1 MPTLPVPFADIKH
14 TVDAWHEALD
24 EGYPAQS
31 LQGGQPSALGIT
43 ASAVGLSPSN
53 SHGSL
58 KNRLDI
64 AVSLGVEVREW
75 RPVSI
80 EFADAQLRRYRR
92 HDEDF
97 REAEARFGRAKN
109 RPAAA
114 PSQPRR
120 SRSDARAAAPLTHP
134 SDRVSRTS
142 KKILDR
148 TMEELGPALSRLADK
163 APEPPPDPSAL
174 VDRVVPLLR
183 RGGLTIE
190 LIAEKL
196 GVDLGTAFVVLD
208 RAKSRGIS
216 VHQRAGLWYV
226 EAPAMGSQQDSGNLR
241 LVSDQSGVIRLAAVG
256 DTHLC
261 SKYARLDCLEDFY
274 DHVERRGVKT
284 VLHAGNWIDGEA
296 PFNRHDLIVHGMDQQ
311 MQYLAKHYPQR
322 PGIATWAITGE
333 DHEGWYS
340 RREGIDVGRY
350 AERVMQD
357 NGRTDWRDVGFM
369 ENFVDLVHAGTGKST
384 KLLLMHPG
392 GGSAYAVSYA
402 PQKIVEGFDGGDKP
416 AVLLLGHYHKSSY
429 NLIRNVHTFQT
440 GCFEDQTVFMRKNKL
455 AAHLG
460 GWVEIELTLDPETG
474 AVIQCGGFFRNYFVR
489 GYYKDRWSQHGP
501 VNHAPRSA

>member
-1 MPTLPVPFADIKH
+1 MATLPVPFSDIKH
-14 TVDAWHEALD
+14 TVELWHQALD
-24 EGYPAQS
+24 DGFPAQTS
-31 LQGGQPSALGIT
+31 PTNHLPSAIQVVRQRLGMTGTSPATAAKRLDTAVALGIT
-43 ASAVGLSPSN
+43 V
-53 SHGSL
+53 
-58 KNRLDI
+58 KQ
-64 AVSLGVEVREW
+64 W
-75 RPVSI
+75 RPVDQ
-80 EFADAQLRRYRR
+80 EWAAEQQLRYRQY
-92 HDEDF
+92 DEDF
-97 REAEARFGRAKN
+97 QEAELRFGFQN

-120 SRSDARAAAPLTHP
+120 SRSDARAAAPPLTHP

-142 KKILDR
+142 KEILDR
-148 TMEELGPALSRLADK
+148 TTEELGPALSRLADQ
-163 APEPPPDPSAL
+163 PLNPVDL

-183 RGGLTIE
+183 RGGLPLP

-196 GVDLGTAFVVLD
+196 RVDNSTAALILELAKARGVSLHHRGDLWHVD
-208 RAKSRGIS
+208 
-216 VHQRAGLWYV
+216 
-226 EAPAMGSQQDSGNLR
+226 APAMGSQNEPGRFQ
-241 LVSDQSGVIRLAAVG
+241 LVSDDTGLIRIAAVG

-274 DHVERRGVKT
+274 DHVEHRGIKH

-296 PFNRHDLIVHGMDQQ
+296 PFNRHDLLVHGMDQQ

-322 PGIATWAITGE
+322 PGIETWAITGE

-340 RREGIDVGRY
+340 RREGVDVGRY

-357 NGRTDWRDVGFM
+357 AGRADWRDVGFM
-369 ENFVDLVHAGTGKST
+369 ENFIDLVHAGTGKTS

-416 AVLLLGHYHKSSY
+416 ACLLIGHYHKSSY
-429 NLIRNVHTFQT
+429 NLIRNVHTFQV

-455 AAHLG
+455 SAHLG
-460 GWVEIELTLDPETG
+460 GWVEIQLHLDPETG
-474 AVIQCGGFFRNYFVR
+474 AVITGGGFFKNYYVR
-489 GYYKDRWSQHGP
+489 DYYNGRWSQHGP
-501 VNHAPRSA
+501 VKHAQRMA